1 MKFDVRPLLR
11 GLMLILIIAVV
22 LLFSDRKNRG
32 EDANQQ
38 KLVWFKKKG
47 VAIKIDIL
55 LYNDSP
61 VSEETQEG
69 FIKGLSNLGWK
80 EGKDYTLQSFNAQGD
95 IGTLNTIVET
105 VSSDPPDIIFTATTP
120 VIQAVSKKIDD
131 IPIFFATVADPV
143 AAGIGKDFSH
153 HLPNVTGI
161 STLSAFDEMIKTIKM
176 MMPLCKSLGTLY
188 CPVEANSV
196 AYEKYLK
203 ASAAKHGIALVSV
216 PANNTSEVADAALS
230 LVNSEI
236 DAVCQLSD
244 NLTGATFPYIIQS
257 AEKKGL
263 PYFSFAQSQADKGAV
278 LTIARDYRQAGADAV
293 MLSEKFMRGTPV
305 EDLPFQYVSK
315 TIITINK
322 PLGKEHNLHLSPEI
336 LRLADKVIE

>member
-11 GLMLILIIAVV
+11 GLILILIIAAI

-32 EDANQQ
+32 STPNET
-38 KLVWFKKKG
+38 KLVWTKNPG
-47 VAIKIDIL
+47 EIIEIDIL

-69 FIKGLSNLGWK
+69 FIKGFSDLGWVG
-80 EGKDYTLQSFNAQGD
+80 GKDYKLQTYNAQGD
-95 IGTLNTIVET
+95 IGTLNTIVES

-120 VIQAVSKKIDD
+120 VLQAVSKKIDD

-143 AAGIGKDFSH
+143 AAGIGADFSH
-153 HLPNVTGI
+153 HLHNVTGI
-161 STLSAFDEMIKTIKM
+161 STMSPFDEMMKTIKI
-176 MMPLCKSLGTLY
+176 MMPNCKTLGTIF

-203 ASAAKHGIALVSV
+203 SFAAKHGMSLVSV
-216 PANNTSEVADAALS
+216 PANNTSDVADAALS
-230 LVNSEI
+230 LVNSDI

-244 NLTGATFPYIIQS
+244 NLTGATYAYIIQS

-278 LTIARDYRQAGADAV
+278 LTIARDYRQAGTDAV

-305 EDLPFQYVSK
+305 KDLPFQYVSK
-315 TIITINK
+315 TIITINNGLAK
-322 PLGKEHNLHLSPEI
+322 KHNLHLSPET
-336 LRLADKVIE
+336 LRMADKVIE

>member
-1 MKFDVRPLLR
+1 MKFDIRPLLR
-11 GLMLILIIAVV
+11 GLILILLIAAI
-22 LLFSDRKNRG
+22 LLISDRKNRG
-32 EDANQQ
+32 NDTNLQ
-38 KLVWFKKKG
+38 KLVWAKKPG
-47 VAIKIDIL
+47 KIIEINIL

-69 FIKGLSNLGWK
+69 FINGFSDLGWT
-80 EGKDYTLQSFNAQGD
+80 EGKDFKLQSFNAQGD

-120 VIQAVSKKIDD
+120 VIQAVSKKIED

-143 AAGIGKDFSH
+143 VAGIGTDFSH
-153 HLPNVTGI
+153 HLPNVSGI
-161 STLSAFDEMIKTIKM
+161 STMSAFDEMMLTIKI
-176 MMPLCKSLGTLY
+176 MMPDCKTLGTIF

-203 ASAAKHGIALVSV
+203 SAASRRGMALVSV
-216 PANNTSEVADAALS
+216 PANNTSDVADAALS

-244 NLTGATFPYIIQS
+244 NLTAATYAYIIQS

-278 LTIARDYRQAGADAV
+278 LTIARDYRQAGTDAV
-293 MLSEKFMRGTPV
+293 MLSEKFMHGTPV

-322 PLGKEHNLHLSPEI
+322 PLAKKHNLHLSPEI
-336 LRLADKVIE
+336 LRMADKVIK